1 MSVTFGCG
9 FRRIGSVDEVSAV
22 FAEALI
28 AGRFDE
34 FFATVGISKDEV
46 LSVGVILEE
55 YAWMVLGEDLNAE
68 DFFPGEDAVQTL
80 QSLGLENGNRI
91 LLGAGTVPT
100 ETVPGE
106 ITAYAILLDSHQ
118 TEPEKESFF
127 SLCLRVSGRRRLGR
141 YYIVFPVPLTVFS
154 GKREQINSRKETS
167 GFAEPLV
174 SFF

>member
-1 MSVTFGCG
+1 MSVKFDCG

-22 FAEALI
+22 FAEALM

-34 FFATVGISKDEV
+34 FFATVGISKDEI

-68 DFFPGEDAVQTL
+68 DFFPGEDAVQTF
-80 QSLGLENGNRI
+80 QSLGLENGSKI

-100 ETVPGE
+100 ENVPGE

-118 TEPEKESFF
+118 NEPEKESFF
-127 SLCLRVSGRRRLGR
+127 LCALGFRVEGALGGTMS
-141 YYIVFPVPLTVFS
+141 YFLYP
-154 GKREQINSRKETS
+154 
-167 GFAEPLV
+167 
-174 SFF
+174 